1 MKSITTKQFDYGQEE
16 IDYLRKADAALGAAM
31 TRMGKVERI
40 VMPDTFT
47 AFVYAI
53 VSQLISAK
61 AVQTIWEKMRVEIG
75 ELSPQRLASIT
86 ADDIQRCGLTMKK
99 AVCIHEIAETIVQG
113 KLHLEE
119 LKELPDEEVIR
130 RLTALKGVGNWT
142 AEMLLIHAF
151 ERPDVVS
158 WGDIAIRRGMKK
170 LYGLN
175 DLTKEQF
182 EHFRVGYSPYGSV
195 ASIYLWAISME

>member
-47 AFVYAI
+47 ALLYAI

-61 AVQTIWEKMRVEIG
+61 AVQTIWEKMRIEIG

-99 AVCIHEIAETIVQG
+99 TVCIHEIAETIVQG
-113 KLHLEE
+113 KLDLEE

-130 RLTALKGVGNWT
+130 KLTALKGVGNWT

-182 EHFRVGYSPYGSV
+182 EHFRAGYSPYGSV